1 MSWIKRTFFFSIRSM
16 KAGVDHA
23 IFYIVLSK
31 LKVMGGDGGG
41 IGPNTYLEF

>member
-1 MSWIKRTFFFSIRSM
+1 MVRSKDFFFFSIWSM

-23 IFYIVLSK
+23 IFYIVLLK

>member
-1 MSWIKRTFFFSIRSM
+1 LGSRPPGRDTDT
-16 KAGVDHA
+16 GVDHA

-41 IGPNTYLEF
+41 IGPNKYLDF

>member
-1 MSWIKRTFFFSIRSM
+1 M

-23 IFYIVLSK
+23 IFYIVLLK

-41 IGPNTYLEF
+41 IGPNTYLEFWTE